1 MEYLFTILALCVALA
16 AAESPA
22 TSKQYR
28 SDYTYDRNTDS
39 FYKMH
44 TEQASTDRAHT
55 TCRAEGA
62 RLMSPESEQD
72 LALIHGMLKKF
83 PDIGRLVLVDGNG
96 VGHDEADEDE
106 EPIIKMEEEADYGP
120 RRRCEVVNREG
131 QIESSLCYFEL
142 PFICKVNAKDAPYNE
157 ECGTYSN
164 DYVSKISLTGSCY
177 RIATIKANWNE
188 AYANCQAEGGHLA
201 ILNNEGEYEIVKG
214 LLDKTPRSVEDWQF
228 FVGVRAEEKKS
239 PIIFRTIFNQTLE
252 QVGYAPW
259 DNNEPNNSFGIEYCV
274 SLLRTTGKYNDTVC
288 RNRYSYVCEKERS
301 V

>member
-1 MEYLFTILALCVALA
+1 MGYLFTILALCFALA
-16 AAESPA
+16 TAESPA
-22 TSKQYR
+22 VSKQYR
-28 SDYTYDRNTDS
+28 SDYTYDKNTDS

-55 TCRAEGA
+55 TCQAEGA
-62 RLMSPESEQD
+62 RLMAPESEQD
-72 LALIHGMLKKF
+72 LALIHGMFKKF

-96 VGHDEADEDE
+96 AGHDEADEDE
-106 EPIIKMEEEADYGP
+106 EPIINLEGETDFDS
-120 RRRCEVVNREG
+120 RRKCEVVNREG
-131 QIESSLCYFEL
+131 QIESSICYFEL

-177 RIATIKANWNE
+177 RIARIKANWNE
-188 AYANCQAEGGHLA
+188 AYANCQAEGAHLA
-201 ILNNEGEYEIVKG
+201 ILNNEGEFEIVKG
-214 LLDKTPRSVEDWQF
+214 LIEKIPRSVEDWQF

-239 PIIFRTIFNQTLE
+239 PIIFKTVFNQTLE

-274 SLLRTTGKYNDTVC
+274 SLIRTTCKYNDTVC
-288 RNRYSYVCEKERS
+288 RNRYSYICEKERS